1 MWYSIHYPPMQ
12 RGCGLIYYHGGAG
25 IFGIASESNHHVNR
39 IAVETGCI
47 LFNVDFRN
55 APEFNIEKG
64 DSGIFDAYNAAID
77 ISNKV
82 QSGDYPVEEA
92 RLAYFGDSG
101 GAWIAGGVGLGLAT
115 NEESGRFRF

>member
-1 MWYSIHYPPMQ
+1 MQ
-12 RGCGLIYYHGGAG
+12 NGCGLVYYHGGG
-25 IFGIASESNHHVNR
+25 GWLGTASEFNYHVDR

-82 QSGDYPVEEA
+82 
-92 RLAYFGDSG
+92 
-101 GAWIAGGVGLGLAT
+101 
-115 NEESGRFRF
+115 